1 MISER
6 TEILYFFILY
16 PSQRAKI
23 LLQSSVETPNS
34 DNTHI
39 IVVNLER
46 KRFLSWSKVGTKIS
60 RMITE
65 GAPFTFGR
73 ALGLGLDVLE
83 DGSQLFVDGVAVFN
97 RVLSENEL
105 KSLCFW

>member
-1 MISER
+1 
-6 TEILYFFILY
+6 
-16 PSQRAKI
+16 
-23 LLQSSVETPNS
+23 
-34 DNTHI
+34 
-39 IVVNLER
+39 
-46 KRFLSWSKVGTKIS
+46 
-60 RMITE
+60 MITE

>member
-46 KRFLSWSKVGTKIS
+46 KRFLSWRKVGTKIS
-60 RMITE
+60 RCKLPYIS
-65 GAPFTFGR
+65 GQSK
-73 ALGLGLDVLE
+73 LDVF
-83 DGSQLFVDGVAVFN
+83 Q
-97 RVLSENEL
+97 
-105 KSLCFW
+105 